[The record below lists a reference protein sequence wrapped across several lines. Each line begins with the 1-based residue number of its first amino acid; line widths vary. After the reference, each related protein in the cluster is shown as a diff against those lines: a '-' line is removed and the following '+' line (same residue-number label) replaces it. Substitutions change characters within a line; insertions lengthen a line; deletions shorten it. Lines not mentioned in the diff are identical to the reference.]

1 MSNLLARLNR
11 LEKAMVTKDGDV
23 QVIATLMD
31 ELAGDLP
38 AGAYERAIERL
49 SRRGYSFPRSEELKV
64 LLVGN
69 RSEKA

>member
-49 SRRGYSFPRSEELKV
+49 SRRGYSFPHSVELKA
-64 LLVGN
+64 LLMGDG
-69 RSEKA
+69 SEKI